1 MALAA
6 PSMVKGSRRV
16 ETAVRRVVAGRD
28 LVLAVSGGRDS
39 MALLHATARAAPE
52 SVRVVATF
60 DHGTGAAASRASD
73 LAAAEAARLG
83 LPAVIGHARVESLG
97 ASGGEAGWRAERLG
111 FLRDVADR
119 IRATAGRPVLI
130 ATAHTRD
137 DQVETVLMRVLRHAG
152 ARGLA
157 GLYARGEAVRPL
169 LECSRAEVAAY
180 AGYIGAVWVEDP
192 TNESMRY
199 FRNRVRR
206 DLLPALARV
215 HPGLDDDLL
224 SLARGA
230 ADWRD
235 RVDAI
240 ASAISRVDESGGVVS
255 VAAEE
260 LRGYSRAELSV
271 LWPALAA
278 RVGLAM
284 DWRGTVRAAAFTT
297 QSRVGARIQLS
308 GGWEIW
314 RSRHL
319 FELGRWR

>member
-1 MALAA
+1 MALPAV
-6 PSMVKGSRRV
+6 STMRGSRRV
-16 ETAVRRVVAGRD
+16 EAAVRRVVAGRD

-39 MALLHATARAAPE
+39 MALMHAVARTAPATA
-52 SVRVVATF
+52 RVVATF
-60 DHGTGAAASRASD
+60 DHGTGAAATRATE
-73 LAAAEAARLG
+73 LAATEASRLGFAVVVGHASPDTSDVAESEAA
-83 LPAVIGHARVESLG
+83 
-97 ASGGEAGWRAERLG
+97 WRAGRLA
-111 FLRDVADR
+111 FLRDVARRVADDV
-119 IRATAGRPVLI
+119 GRPAFI

-157 GLYARGEAVRPL
+157 GLYARSEVIRPL
-169 LECSRAEVAAY
+169 LDCSRAEVASY
-180 AGYIGAVWVEDP
+180 AESVGAVWVDDP
-192 TNESMRY
+192 TNDSMRY

-215 HPGLDDDLL
+215 RPELNDDLL

-240 ASAISRVDESGGVVS
+240 AAAISRVDLARGVVS

-260 LRGYSRAELSV
+260 LAGYSREELSV
-271 LWPALAA
+271 LWPAIAA

-319 FELGRWR
+319 FELGRW

>member
-1 MALAA
+1 MAL
-6 PSMVKGSRRV
+6 M
-16 ETAVRRVVAGRD
+16 
-28 LVLAVSGGRDS
+28 
-39 MALLHATARAAPE
+39 HAIARAAPE
-52 SVRVVATF
+52 SAPVVATF
-60 DHGTGAAASRASD
+60 DHATGAAATRASD
-73 LAAAEAARLG
+73 LAAAEASRLG
-83 LPAVIGHARVESLG
+83 FPVVIGHAAAATAG
-97 ASGGEAGWRAERLG
+97 ASEAEWRAERLA
-111 FLRDVADR
+111 FLRDVAR
-119 IRATAGRPVLI
+119 RVSEHIGGPVSI

-157 GLYARGEAVRPL
+157 GLYAGGAVVRPL

-180 AGYIGAVWVEDP
+180 ANSVGARWVEDP
-192 TNESMRY
+192 SNDSMRY

-206 DLLPALARV
+206 DLLPALSRAR
-215 HPGLDDDLL
+215 PGLDDDLL

-240 ASAISRVDESGGVVS
+240 AFALSRVERGGRVVC
-255 VAAEE
+255 VAAEA
-260 LRGYSRAELSV
+260 LKGYSRAELAV
-271 LWPALAA
+271 LWPAIAA

-284 DWRGTVRAAAFTT
+284 DWRGTVRASAFTT
-297 QSRVGARIQLS
+297 EGRVGARIQLS

>member
-1 MALAA
+1 MEA
-6 PSMVKGSRRV
+6 
-16 ETAVRRVVAGRD
+16 AVRRAVAGRD

-39 MALLHATARAAPE
+39 MTLMHATARVAAAA
-52 SVRVVATF
+52 VRLVATF
-60 DHGTGAAASRASD
+60 DHGTGPMATRASG
-73 LAAAEAARLG
+73 LAAAEGSRLG
-83 LPAVIGHARVESLG
+83 FQVVVGR
-97 ASGGEAGWRAERLG
+97 ASAHPRRASEADWRAERLA
-111 FLRDVADR
+111 FLRDVAR
-119 IRATAGRPVLI
+119 RASREAGRPVVI

-157 GLYARGEAVRPL
+157 GLYARGEVVRPL
-169 LECSRAEVAAY
+169 LECSRSEVAAY
-180 AGYIGAVWVEDP
+180 AEQIGAAWVDDP

-206 DLLPALARV
+206 DLLPALARAR
-215 HPGLDDDLL
+215 PGLHDDLL

-240 ASAISRVDESGGVVS
+240 ACAVSRVDARRGAVS
-255 VAAEE
+255 VAAADLE
-260 LRGYSRAELSV
+260 GYSRAELSV
-271 LWPALAA
+271 LWPAIAA

-297 QSRVGARIQLS
+297 ESRVGARIQLS

>member
-6 PSMVKGSRRV
+6 RSALKGSRRV
-16 ETAVRRVVAGRD
+16 EAVVRRTVAGRH

-39 MALLHATARAAPE
+39 MALMHAVARAAPE
-52 SVRVVATF
+52 TARVVATF
-60 DHGTGAAASRASD
+60 DHGTGAAATRASG
-73 LAAAEAARLG
+73 LAASEAARLG
-83 LPAVIGHARVESLG
+83 FPVVLGHA
-97 ASGGEAGWRAERLG
+97 ASRPEGGRASEAEWRADRLA
-111 FLRDVADR
+111 FLRDVAARVARD
-119 IRATAGRPVLI
+119 AGRAVWI

-137 DQVETVLMRVLRHAG
+137 DQVETVLMRVLRNAG

-157 GLYARGEAVRPL
+157 GLYAGGEVVRPL
-169 LECSRAEVAAY
+169 LECSRAEVAEY
-180 AGYIGAVWVEDP
+180 VEGIGAHWVDDP
-192 TNESMRY
+192 TNDSMRY

-215 HPGLDDDLL
+215 QPGLDDDLL

-230 ADWRD
+230 AEWRD

-240 ASAISRVDESGGVVS
+240 ASAISRVDRERGVVS
-255 VAAEE
+255 VAAEQ
-260 LRGYSRAELSV
+260 LNGYSRAELSV
-271 LWPALAA
+271 LWPAIAA

-297 QSRVGARIQLS
+297 ESRVGARIQLS

>member
-1 MALAA
+1 MALPARSG
-6 PSMVKGSRRV
+6 PKGSRRV
-16 ETAVRRVVAGRD
+16 EAAVRRLAAGRD

-39 MALLHATARAAPE
+39 MALLHAIARTSPESARA
-52 SVRVVATF
+52 VATF
-60 DHGTGAAASRASD
+60 DHGTGPLATRAAA
-73 LAAAEAARLG
+73 LAA
-83 LPAVIGHARVESLG
+83 S
-97 ASGGEAGWRAERLG
+97 EAGRLG
-111 FLRDVADR
+111 FPVVVGHAGARMAPGPASEAEWRAGRLAFLREVAECLSRDS
-119 IRATAGRPVLI
+119 GRPVLI

-157 GLYARGEAVRPL
+157 GLYARGEVVRPL
-169 LECSRAEVAAY
+169 LECSRVDVAAY
-180 AGYIGAVWVEDP
+180 AESVGASWIEDP
-192 TNESMRY
+192 TNDSMRF

-215 HPGLDDDLL
+215 RPGLDDDLL

-240 ASAISRVDESGGVVS
+240 ASAISRTDSARGVVS
-255 VAAEE
+255 VAAEQLE
-260 LRGYSRAELSV
+260 GYSRAELAV
-271 LWPALAA
+271 LWPAIAA

-297 QSRVGARIQLS
+297 GSRVGARIQLS